1 MVDIRAERSVTSAR
15 PSPPALP
22 PQSQPTRRRVP
33 ARGRKRPQI
42 LLHSVLILCAS
53 VMVFPFVWQLLTS
66 FKTLAESRAVP
77 PQFLP
82 GALDFSAY
90 ERFFDALP
98 FGSMLGV
105 SLAALVLRVI
115 GQVAVCT
122 LAAYGFAR
130 FRFPGRTLLFA
141 LFLVMLMAP
150 SQLFLIAQFDLM
162 KALGLLDTIPAISI
176 PGVFSAFGTFLL
188 RQAFLA
194 LPSEYE
200 EAARLDGANSFQ
212 IFGRVML
219 PMVLPTVA
227 ALTVLTSLYSWNDL
241 LWPLIAT
248 SSPSLMTLP
257 VGLANLQGQYGT
269 DYPTLMAGSL
279 IASLPLIIIFVTL
292 QRQFFA
298 GIASSG
304 LKG

>member
-1 MVDIRAERSVTSAR
+1 
-15 PSPPALP
+15 
-22 PQSQPTRRRVP
+22 
-33 ARGRKRPQI
+33 
-42 LLHSVLILCAS
+42 
-53 VMVFPFVWQLLTS
+53 MVFPFLWQILTA
-66 FKTLAESRAVP
+66 FKTITESRAVP
-77 PQFLP
+77 PVFFPESLDL
-82 GALDFSAY
+82 GAF
-90 ERFFDALP
+90 ERFFATVP

-105 SLAALVLRVI
+105 SVGALVIRVV
-115 GQVAVCT
+115 GQLVVCT

-130 FRFPGRTLLFA
+130 FRFPGRNVLFV

-162 KALGLLDTIPAISI
+162 KALELLNTVPAIAI
-176 PGVFSAFGTFLL
+176 PGIFSAFGTFLL

-194 LPSEYE
+194 LPADYE

-212 IFGRVML
+212 IFWRIML
-219 PMVLPTVA
+219 PMVGPTVA
-227 ALTVLTSLYSWNDL
+227 ALAVLTSLYSWNDL
-241 LWPLIAT
+241 LWPLIVT
-248 SSPSLMTLP
+248 SSPDTMTLP

-269 DYPTLMAGSL
+269 DYPTLMAGSF
-279 IASLPLIIIFVTL
+279 IASLPLVLIFIAL

>member
-1 MVDIRAERSVTSAR
+1 MAETATLVVPRSAPGSHTGR
-15 PSPPALP
+15 PAG
-22 PQSQPTRRRVP
+22 RRRRSQWP
-33 ARGRKRPQI
+33 
-42 LLHSVLILCAS
+42 LHLVLIVCAS
-53 VMVFPFVWQLLTS
+53 LMVLPFVWQVLTA
-66 FKTLAESRAVP
+66 FKSVSESRAVP
-77 PQFLP
+77 PVLFPQVLDL
-82 GALDFSAY
+82 GAF
-90 ERFFDALP
+90 ERFFATVP

-105 SLAALVLRVI
+105 SVLSLLLRVA
-115 GQVAVCT
+115 GQLLICT

-130 FRFPGRTLLFA
+130 FRFPGRDALFL

-162 KALGLLDTIPAISI
+162 KTFGLLNTVPAIAI
-176 PGVFSAFGTFLL
+176 PGIFSAFGTFLL

-194 LPSEYE
+194 LPGDYE

-212 IFGRVML
+212 IFWRVML
-219 PMVLPTVA
+219 PMVGPTVA
-227 ALTVLTSLYSWNDL
+227 ALVVLTSLYSWNDL
-241 LWPLIAT
+241 LWPLIVT
-248 SSPSLMTLP
+248 SSPDTMTLP

-269 DYPTLMAGSL
+269 DYPTLMAGSF
-279 IASLPLIIIFVTL
+279 IASLPLVVIFIAL

>member
-1 MVDIRAERSVTSAR
+1 MVETATLVTNKPAARVAEPV
-15 PSPPALP
+15 
-22 PQSQPTRRRVP
+22 RRRGP
-33 ARGRKRPQI
+33 RRSQWY
-42 LLHSVLILCAS
+42 LHAVLIACAA
-53 VMVFPFVWQLLTS
+53 VMVFPFLWQILTA
-66 FKTLAESRAVP
+66 FKTITESRAVP
-77 PQFLP
+77 PVFFPESLDL
-82 GALDFSAY
+82 GAF
-90 ERFFDALP
+90 ERFFATVP

-105 SLAALVLRVI
+105 SVGALVIRVV
-115 GQVAVCT
+115 GQLVVCT

-130 FRFPGRTLLFA
+130 FRFPGRNVLFV

-150 SQLFLIAQFDLM
+150 SQLFLITQFDLM
-162 KALGLLDTIPAISI
+162 KALGLLNTVPAIAI
-176 PGVFSAFGTFLL
+176 PGIFSAFGTFLL

-194 LPSEYE
+194 LPADYE

-212 IFGRVML
+212 IFWRIML
-219 PMVLPTVA
+219 PMVGPTVA
-227 ALTVLTSLYSWNDL
+227 ALAVLTSLYSWNDL
-241 LWPLIAT
+241 LWPLIVT
-248 SSPSLMTLP
+248 SSPDTMTLP

-279 IASLPLIIIFVTL
+279 IASLPLVLIFIAL

>member
-1 MVDIRAERSVTSAR
+1 MADTATLVLAEPATT
-15 PSPPALP
+15 PSPAPRVRG
-22 PQSQPTRRRVP
+22 RRRSQWPLHV
-33 ARGRKRPQI
+33 I
-42 LLHSVLILCAS
+42 LSVCAA
-53 VMVFPFVWQLLTS
+53 VMVFPFVWQLLTA
-66 FKTLAESRAVP
+66 FKTVSESRAVP
-77 PQFLP
+77 PVFLP
-82 GALDFSAY
+82 AEFDLGAF
-90 ERFFDALP
+90 ERFFATVP

-105 SLAALVLRVI
+105 SALALILRVA
-115 GQVAVCT
+115 GQLVVCT

-130 FRFPGRTLLFA
+130 FRFPGRDALFV

-162 KALGLLDTIPAISI
+162 KTLGLLNTVPAIAI

-194 LPSEYE
+194 LPADFE
-200 EAARLDGANSFQ
+200 EAARLDGANAFQ
-212 IFGRVML
+212 IFWRIML
-219 PMVLPTVA
+219 PMVGPTVA
-227 ALTVLTSLYSWNDL
+227 ALAVLTSLYSWNDL
-241 LWPLIAT
+241 LWPLIVT
-248 SSPSLMTLP
+248 SSPDTMTLP

-279 IASLPLIIIFVTL
+279 VASLPLVVIFIAL

>member
-1 MVDIRAERSVTSAR
+1 
-15 PSPPALP
+15 
-22 PQSQPTRRRVP
+22 
-33 ARGRKRPQI
+33 
-42 LLHSVLILCAS
+42 
-53 VMVFPFVWQLLTS
+53 MVFPFVWQLLTA
-66 FKTLAESRAVP
+66 FKTIPESRAVP
-77 PQFLP
+77 PVFLP
-82 GALDFSAY
+82 SSIDFSAF
-90 ERFFDALP
+90 ERFFDAAP
-98 FGSMLGV
+98 FGSLLTV
-105 SLAALVLRVI
+105 SVAALALRVV
-115 GQVAVCT
+115 GQVVICT

-130 FRFPGRTLLFA
+130 FQFPGRTTLFV
-141 LFLVMLMAP
+141 LFLLMLMAP

-162 KALGLLDTIPAISI
+162 KNLALLDTIPAISI
-176 PGVFSAFGTFLL
+176 PGIFSAFGTFLL

-194 LPSEYE
+194 LPAEYE
-200 EAARLDGANSFQ
+200 EAARLDGANAFQ
-212 IFGRVML
+212 IFARVML
-219 PMVLPTVA
+219 PMVMPTVA

-248 SSPSLMTLP
+248 SSPERMTLP

-279 IASLPLIIIFVTL
+279 IASLPLIVIFIAL

>member
-1 MVDIRAERSVTSAR
+1 MVETATLVTNKPAARVAEPV
-15 PSPPALP
+15 
-22 PQSQPTRRRVP
+22 RRRGP
-33 ARGRKRPQI
+33 RRSQWY
-42 LLHSVLILCAS
+42 LHAVLIACAAL
-53 VMVFPFVWQLLTS
+53 MVFPFLWQILTA
-66 FKTLAESRAVP
+66 FKTITESRAVP
-77 PQFLP
+77 PVFFPESLDL
-82 GALDFSAY
+82 GAF
-90 ERFFDALP
+90 ERFFATVP

-105 SLAALVLRVI
+105 SVGALVMRVI
-115 GQVAVCT
+115 GQLVVCT

-130 FRFPGRTLLFA
+130 FRFPGRNVLFV

-162 KALGLLDTIPAISI
+162 KALGLLNTVPAIAI
-176 PGVFSAFGTFLL
+176 PGIFSAFGTFLL

-194 LPSEYE
+194 LPADYE

-212 IFGRVML
+212 IFWRIML
-219 PMVLPTVA
+219 PMVGPTVA
-227 ALTVLTSLYSWNDL
+227 ALAVLTSLYSWNDL
-241 LWPLIAT
+241 LWPLIVT
-248 SSPSLMTLP
+248 SSPDTMTLP

-269 DYPTLMAGSL
+269 DYPTLMAGSF
-279 IASLPLIIIFVTL
+279 IASLPLVLIFIAL

>member
-1 MVDIRAERSVTSAR
+1 MADTAIRTPGSTATTGAAR
-15 PSPPALP
+15 TP
-22 PQSQPTRRRVP
+22 RRRRSQWP
-33 ARGRKRPQI
+33 I
-42 LLHSVLILCAS
+42 HLILIVCAAA
-53 VMVFPFVWQLLTS
+53 MVLPFVWQILTA
-66 FKTLAESRAVP
+66 FKTVPESRAVP
-77 PQFLP
+77 PVLLP
-82 GALDFSAY
+82 QAFDLSAF
-90 ERFFDALP
+90 ERFFATVP

-105 SLAALVLRVI
+105 SLAALVLRVV
-115 GQVAVCT
+115 GQLVICT

-130 FRFPGRTLLFA
+130 FRFPGRDALFV

-150 SQLFLIAQFDLM
+150 SQLFLIAQFDFM
-162 KALGLLDTIPAISI
+162 RALGLLNTVPAIAI
-176 PGVFSAFGTFLL
+176 PGIFSAFGTFLL

-194 LPSEYE
+194 LPADYE
-200 EAARLDGANSFQ
+200 EAARLDGANALQ
-212 IFGRVML
+212 IFFRIML

-227 ALTVLTSLYSWNDL
+227 ALAVLTSLYSWNDL
-241 LWPLIAT
+241 LWPLIVS
-248 SSPSLMTLP
+248 SSPNTMTLP

-279 IASLPLIIIFVTL
+279 VASLPLVVIFIAL

>member
-1 MVDIRAERSVTSAR
+1 MVETATLVTNKPAARVAEPV
-15 PSPPALP
+15 
-22 PQSQPTRRRVP
+22 RRRGP
-33 ARGRKRPQI
+33 RRSQWY
-42 LLHSVLILCAS
+42 LHAVLIACAAL
-53 VMVFPFVWQLLTS
+53 MVFPFLWQILTA
-66 FKTLAESRAVP
+66 FKTITESRAVP
-77 PQFLP
+77 PVFFPESLDL
-82 GALDFSAY
+82 GAF
-90 ERFFDALP
+90 ERFFATVP

-105 SLAALVLRVI
+105 SVGALVMRVI
-115 GQVAVCT
+115 GQLVVCT

-130 FRFPGRTLLFA
+130 FRFPGRNVLFL

-162 KALGLLDTIPAISI
+162 KALGLLNTVPAIAI
-176 PGVFSAFGTFLL
+176 PGIFSAFGTFLL

-194 LPSEYE
+194 LPADYE

-212 IFGRVML
+212 IFWRIML
-219 PMVLPTVA
+219 PMVGPTVA
-227 ALTVLTSLYSWNDL
+227 ALAVLTSLYSWNDL
-241 LWPLIAT
+241 LWPLIVT
-248 SSPSLMTLP
+248 SSPDTMTLP

-269 DYPTLMAGSL
+269 DYPTLMAGSF
-279 IASLPLIIIFVTL
+279 IASLPLVLIFIAL

>member
-1 MVDIRAERSVTSAR
+1 MADVLVRST
-15 PSPPALP
+15 PAP
-22 PQSQPTRRRVP
+22 APRRRR
-33 ARGRKRPQI
+33 RGSRQWI
-42 LLHSVLILCAS
+42 LHVVLSLGAA
-53 VMVFPFVWQLLTS
+53 VMVFPFVWQLLTA
-66 FKTLAESRAVP
+66 FKTIPESRAVP
-77 PQFLP
+77 PVFLP
-82 GALDFSAY
+82 ANFDLAAFA
-90 ERFFDALP
+90 RFFESIP
-98 FGSMLGV
+98 FGSMLATSAG
-105 SLAALVLRVI
+105 ALLLRVA
-115 GQVAVCT
+115 GQLIVCT

-130 FRFPGRTLLFA
+130 FRFPGREVLFV

-162 KALGLLDTIPAISI
+162 KVLGLLDTLPAIAI

-194 LPSEYE
+194 LPPEFE
-200 EAARLDGANSFQ
+200 EAARLDGANAFQ
-212 IFGRVML
+212 VFWSVML
-219 PMVLPTVA
+219 PMVMPTVA
-227 ALTVLTSLYSWNDL
+227 ALAVLTSLYSWNDL
-241 LWPLIAT
+241 LWPLIVT
-248 SSPSLMTLP
+248 SSPGNMTLP

-279 IASLPLIIIFVTL
+279 VASLPLIAIFIAL

>member
-1 MVDIRAERSVTSAR
+1 MAETAIVAR
-15 PSPPALP
+15 K
-22 PQSQPTRRRVP
+22 PTARLAVP
-33 ARGRKRPQI
+33 ARRTGPRHSQWY
-42 LLHSVLILCAS
+42 LHAMLIACAA
-53 VMVFPFVWQLLTS
+53 VMVFPFLWQILTA
-66 FKTLAESRAVP
+66 FKSITESRAVP
-77 PQFLP
+77 PVFLP
-82 GALDFSAY
+82 EALDLGAF
-90 ERFFDALP
+90 ERFFATVP

-105 SLAALVLRVI
+105 SVGALVIRVV
-115 GQVAVCT
+115 GQLVVCT

-130 FRFPGRTLLFA
+130 FRFPGRNVLFV

-162 KALGLLDTIPAISI
+162 KALGLLNTVPAIAI
-176 PGVFSAFGTFLL
+176 PGIFSAFGTFLL

-194 LPSEYE
+194 LPADYE

-212 IFGRVML
+212 IFWRIML
-219 PMVLPTVA
+219 PMVGPTVA
-227 ALTVLTSLYSWNDL
+227 ALAVLTSLYSWNDL
-241 LWPLIAT
+241 LWPLIVT
-248 SSPSLMTLP
+248 SSPETMTLP

-269 DYPTLMAGSL
+269 DYPTLMAGSF
-279 IASLPLIIIFVTL
+279 IASLPLVLIFIAL

>member
-1 MVDIRAERSVTSAR
+1 MAES
-15 PSPPALP
+15 ALP
-22 PQSQPTRRRVP
+22 PAVRRR
-33 ARGRKRPQI
+33 RPRSRQWV
-42 LLHSVLILCAS
+42 LHLVLSFGAA
-53 VMVFPFVWQLLTS
+53 VMVFPFLWQLLTT
-66 FKTLAESRAVP
+66 FKTIPESRAVP
-77 PQFLP
+77 PVFFPTGIDLT
-82 GALDFSAY
+82 AY
-90 ERFFDALP
+90 LRFFETVP
-98 FGSMLGV
+98 FGSMLWTSIG
-105 SLAALVLRVI
+105 ALVLRVA
-115 GQVAVCT
+115 GQLIVAT

-130 FRFPGRTLLFA
+130 FRFPGRGLLFG

-162 KALGLLDTIPAISI
+162 KALHLLDTMPAIAI
-176 PGVFSAFGTFLL
+176 PGIFSAFGTFLL

-194 LPSEYE
+194 VPGEFE
-200 EAARLDGANSFQ
+200 EAARLDGANAFQ
-212 IFGRVML
+212 VFWRIML
-219 PMVLPTVA
+219 PMVGPTLA
-227 ALTVLTSLYSWNDL
+227 ALAVLTSLYSWNDL

-248 SSPSLMTLP
+248 SSPGNMTLP

-279 IASLPLIIIFVTL
+279 VASLPLIAIFIAL